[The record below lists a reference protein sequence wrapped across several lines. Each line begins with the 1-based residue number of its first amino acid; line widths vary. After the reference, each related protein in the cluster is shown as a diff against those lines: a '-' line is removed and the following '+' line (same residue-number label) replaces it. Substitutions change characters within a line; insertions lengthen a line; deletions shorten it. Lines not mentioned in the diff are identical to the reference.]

1 MSKKIITLTLCL
13 ILALSLMISTYATSD
28 DDAQRLLGVLG
39 ILSGDE
45 NGNLNLESEVT
56 RAEFSKMLVNASS
69 YKDKISSAA
78 TSTGFS
84 DVASNHWAA
93 PYIRVASDNKWI
105 YGYSDGT
112 FAPSSNIKLEEAAT
126 MLLRLLGYSSADMTG
141 VYPNGQLALYD
152 SLGLDEGVGAK
163 KGELVTRADCL
174 KLFVNLMNAKAKDG
188 KVYAQTLGYSLGSD
202 SKIDIHKTV
211 SDEMN
216 GPYVI
221 ENGLGDIPVDVS
233 TYTVYKDNKSTTSAA
248 IEKYDVIYYSA
259 DLRSVWVYDD
269 VVTGKY
275 ESATLSGSVPS
286 SVTVGGKSY
295 SFEESSAASSM
306 SVYGKFKE
314 DDIVTLLLGK
324 GGKIVRV
331 LDASVH
337 YNVDSDNYLEIVEN
351 TLEGPYIVTKSY
363 AALGLPTSGISV
375 IRNNQAAKIDD
386 IKPYD
391 VVYYSSVAK
400 TAMVYS
406 KTVSGTYKSASP
418 SLDAP
423 AQVTVASGT
432 YTIDSTDAAVA
443 LSSIGK
449 FTPGD
454 FVTLILGRGDKVV
467 GVVAM
472 SEFANNVYGI
482 VLGVSS
488 ELYTDAH
495 GQSYSART
503 VSLMTTEGENMSV
516 EGVLNTL
523 SAGDIVKVNYEDG
536 VSVERMTP
544 RSIKGEVTD
553 SSIGELEL
561 ASTLNVLDTDMYGKN
576 PYPLFFSRL
585 TGVKLKDGDV
595 KYYAVNSE
603 GKITD
608 LILSDF
614 SGECYKYGIMI
625 SADSSQSFVSD
636 KEDFDYSD
644 VVTNNYVYKYQTGT
658 QSTQIT
664 TLTQFT
670 SSTGPCVFKYN
681 GNSLEQIKMLRSLPG
696 IDTYTPFGILFAGEF
711 YLYSDDITVYTPN
724 TNKKSDLKYSVM
736 PLYELTENIE
746 SYNIRAYFDNAP
758 ENGGRVRIIIAT
770 KK

>member
-1 MSKKIITLTLCL
+1 M
-13 ILALSLMISTYATSD
+13 ALSLMVSTHAAVSD

-39 ILSGDE
+39 IMNGDE
-45 NGNLNLESEVT
+45 NGNLNLEKEVT

-69 YKDKISSAA
+69 YKGKISSVA

-84 DVASNHWAA
+84 DVASSHWAA

-141 VYPNGQLALYD
+141 VYPNGQLALYEA
-152 SLGLDEGVGAK
+152 LGLNEGVDAK
-163 KGELVTRADCL
+163 KGKFVTRGDCL
-174 KLFVNLMNAKAKDG
+174 GLFVNLMNAKAKDG
-188 KVYAQTLGYSLGSD
+188 KVYAQALGYSLGSD
-202 SKIDIHKTV
+202 GKIDIHKTV

-221 ENGLGDIPVDVS
+221 EKGLSDIPVDIEG
-233 TYTVYKDNKSTTSAA
+233 YIVYKDNKSTMPAA

-259 DLRSVWVYDD
+259 NLRTVWVYDD

-286 SVTVGGKSY
+286 SVTVGGKAY
-295 SFEESSAASSM
+295 SFEDASAASSM
-306 SVYGKFKE
+306 SVYGKFNE

-324 GGKIVRV
+324 DGRIVKV
-331 LDASVH
+331 LDASEH
-337 YNVDSDNYLEIVEN
+337 YNIDSDNYLEIVEN

-363 AALGLPTSGISV
+363 AALGLPSSGITV
-375 IRNNQAAKIDD
+375 IKNNQAAKIDD

-467 GVVAM
+467 GVVPM

-488 ELYTDAH
+488 ELYTDAG

-523 SAGDIVKVNYEDG
+523 SAGDVVRVNYEDC
-536 VSVERMTP
+536 VSVERMTL
-544 RSIKGEVTD
+544 RSVKGEV
-553 SSIGELEL
+553 SENSIGELEL
-561 ASTLNVLDTDMYGKN
+561 ASTVNVLDTDMYGKN

-595 KYYAVNSE
+595 KYYAVNSQ

-614 SGECYKYGIMI
+614 SGDSYKYGIMI

-644 VVTNNYVYKYQTGT
+644 VVTNNYVYKYQTGI